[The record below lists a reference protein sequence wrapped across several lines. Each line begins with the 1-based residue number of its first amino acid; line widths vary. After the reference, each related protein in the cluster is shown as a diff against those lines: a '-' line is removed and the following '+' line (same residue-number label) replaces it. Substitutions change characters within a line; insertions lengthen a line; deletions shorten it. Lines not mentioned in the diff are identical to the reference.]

1 MLKLICACFVLFT
14 FSWSNLQG
22 QTSAQPATN
31 VGHSQEAVVFEQIK
45 TKIDFEN
52 DGTGIRE
59 TTVRVR
65 IQSEAGVQRLGVLTV
80 SYQSLVEGLEI
91 PYVRVRKPDGTIV
104 TTPPENI
111 QDMASEITRQAP
123 FYSDLREKHIAVKGL
138 SPGDVLEYQFRSQ
151 LQKPLAP
158 GQFWSEYNFV
168 REGIALDEKLEVS
181 VPRARAIKYKS
192 VDVQPSISDE
202 GTRRIY
208 TWAHANL
215 ENKPKEDEKLE
226 KLQERVRG
234 RLPPPDVQISSFGSW
249 EEVGRWYDGLQKDR
263 VKPTPEIRAKAA
275 ELTKS
280 ASDDEAKIHAIYD
293 YVSTRFHYIGI
304 ALGIGR
310 YQPHAA
316 SEVLSNGYGDC
327 KDKHTL
333 FSALLDAVG
342 IKSYPALISSSRS
355 IDPDIPSPAQ
365 FDHVIDF
372 LPRGSTSIWLDTTP
386 EVSPFAYLLTPLRGK
401 QALVIADDKPPVLVT
416 TPAEPLSSAVQS
428 FQIAAKLNDDGTLEG
443 SIENKVQGDDTEVGF
458 RAAFRTVSASEW
470 KDLTQRI
477 SYGLG
482 FAGTVSEVIAS
493 SPEATSEPFRLA
505 YHYHR
510 KDYPDWENH
519 QINAPLPGIVLPAL
533 SDSETKPTAPIW
545 LRPRGETH
553 LEAKVELPKGY
564 SPELPMPIDLKSDF
578 AEYHASYR
586 VKDGSLIAERVF
598 KVKQSEVPIAQ
609 YDEYKKFRKT
619 VEDDHNRM
627 IVLSSGELSV
637 GVNTGSGAGG
647 MTAMIAAIRNLP
659 ASDDDQA
666 AQFENEARQAMARG
680 EMQSAIALLRRA
692 VAKDPKF
699 TRAWIMLGGFEMA
712 MRHTDGAL
720 DAFHKAVDADPKQT
734 LSYKMLGYAQM
745 EARRDKDADKTWRD
759 LIKLNSDDIDAH
771 SNLGLILMRQKR
783 YAEAASEIE
792 AAVKIKP
799 DRANLQHQLGA
810 AYLHGGDEEKSLAAY
825 ARALELDPGT
835 EMRNNIAYEM
845 AAAGKKLPEALA
857 YAQKAVREEEEASSQ
872 LKTDDLQVEDMQ
884 HTHRLGMYWDTLG
897 WIYFRMGTLDQV
909 EKYLSAAWNLLQDPV
924 IGDHLGQLYEKQ
936 HKNQQAIH
944 MYRLALAAA
953 SAWPGRHD
961 MAETRSRLSHLGG
974 SATSGPFNLPV
985 GGEELSRL
993 RTVKLPRIVPG
1004 SANAELM
1011 LLFGQGSK
1019 LDGVKFVSGSDKL
1032 KSADKLLNATKFDM
1046 SFPDDGPT
1054 RVVRRAILGCYSAS
1068 GCSLVFMPADNFS
1081 PIN

>member
-1 MLKLICACFVLFT
+1 MLKLFCACLVSFT

-22 QTSAQPATN
+22 QSPAKPATKTD
-31 VGHSQEAVVFEQIK
+31 HSQEAVVFEQIK

-52 DGTGIRE
+52 DGTGNRE

-65 IQSEAGVQRLGVLTV
+65 IQSEAGVQRLGVLTTP
-80 SYQSLVEGLEI
+80 YQSLVEGLEI
-91 PYVRVRKPDGTIV
+91 PYVRVHKPDGTVIS
-104 TTPPENI
+104 TPPENI

-168 REGIALDEKLEVS
+168 HEGIALDEKLEVS
-181 VPRARAIKYKS
+181 VPRARSIKYKS

-202 GTRRIY
+202 GTRRVY

-215 ENKPKEDEKLE
+215 ENKPKEEEKLE

-234 RLPPPDVQISSFGSW
+234 RLPPPDVQISSFSSW
-249 EEVGRWYDGLQKDR
+249 EEVGRWYDALQKDR

-293 YVSTRFHYIGI
+293 YVSTRFHYVGI

-327 KDKHTL
+327 KDKHSL

-342 IKSYPALISSSRS
+342 IKSYPALISSSRT

-401 QALVIADDKPPVLVT
+401 QALLIADDKPPVLVT
-416 TPAEPLSSAVQS
+416 TPAEPLSPAVQS
-428 FQIAAKLNDDGTLEG
+428 FEIAAKLNDDGTLEG

-458 RAAFRTVSASEW
+458 RAAFRTVAASEW

-493 SPEATSEPFRLA
+493 SPEATTEPFCLA

-519 QINAPLPGIVLPAL
+519 QINPPLPGIVLPAL

-564 SPELPMPIDLKSDF
+564 SPELPTPIDLKSDF

-598 KVKQSEVPIAQ
+598 KVKQSEVPIAH
-609 YDEYKKFRKT
+609 YDEYKKFRKA

-627 IVLSSGELSV
+627 IVLSSGELSS

-647 MTAMIAAIRNLP
+647 MTTMIAAIRNLP

-666 AQFENEARQAMARG
+666 AQFENEARQAMSRG

-699 TRAWIMLGGFEMA
+699 IRAWIMLGGFEMA

-720 DAFHKAVDADPKQT
+720 DAFHKAVDADPQQT

-745 EARRDKDADKTWRD
+745 EARRDNDADKTWRD
-759 LIKLNSDDIDAH
+759 LVKLNASDIDAH
-771 SNLGLILMRQKR
+771 SNLGIILMGQKH

-792 AAVKIKP
+792 TAVKIKP

-810 AYLHGGDEEKSLAAY
+810 AYLHSGDDEKSLAAY

-845 AAAGKKLPEALA
+845 AEAGKKLPEALV

-936 HKNQQAIH
+936 HKNQQAIR

-953 SAWPGRHD
+953 LAWPNRPD
-961 MAETRSRLSHLGG
+961 MAETRARLSHLGG
-974 SATSGPFNLPV
+974 RATSGPFNLPL

-1004 SANAELM
+1004 SASAELM
-1011 LLFGQGSK
+1011 LLFAQGSK

-1032 KSADKLLNATKFDM
+1032 KSAEKLLSATKFDM
-1046 SFPDDGPT
+1046 RFPEDGPT

-1068 GCSLVFMPADNFS
+1068 GCSLVFMPAENFS